1 MNPNPLTVPSPFRR
15 TAPVTVGRPVP
26 SSGRA
31 LAARASLGDPRFDRM
46 TSRPRSGLWDHAL
59 LDRLQSPL
67 TRYHD

>member
-1 MNPNPLTVPSPFRR
+1 MNPNPLTFTSTFRR
-15 TAPVTVGRPVP
+15 TAPLASGRPIQSP
-26 SSGRA
+26 SRA
-31 LAARASLGDPRFDRM
+31 LAARASLGDPRFDRL